1 MAILTMLRKAKP
13 LLLFI
18 LTLLV
23 TIVGIT
29 IQPQLTMSETQSPT
43 STKEIVKANNAFG
56 FDLFTQ
62 LWQQNQ
68 GENIFISPPSLSFA
82 LSMLYNG
89 ATGETAK
96 EMAEVLHT
104 QELSLATVNSQ
115 NQTLREILTNAD
127 PKVQLAIANS
137 LWLREGFSFEQEFLA
152 NNQKFYNAEIRE
164 LDFSSKQAVA
174 TINNWVDENT
184 SGKITE
190 IIDSIDPQDILFL
203 INAVYFKGNW
213 QYQFDPKNTVAKPF
227 YLTDGTETTAEL
239 MSMIKEFP
247 YIENEDFQAI
257 SLPYGETENLN
268 MYIFLPREESN
279 LGEFLNL
286 LTLENWQQWLSQLQ
300 QKEVTIMLPKFKS
313 EYEQEMKD
321 ILVALGMRRAFS
333 SQEAD
338 FTALTSAQ
346 VNVSNVK
353 HKTFVEVNE
362 EGTEAAAVTSIG
374 MRATSISITPTME
387 VNRPFFYV
395 IGERQTDTIL
405 FMGTMLNPTEK

>member
-1 MAILTMLRKAKP
+1 MRKKAKP
-13 LLLFI
+13 LLISI

-23 TIVGIT
+23 TIVAIT
-29 IQPQLTMSETQSPT
+29 IQPQLTMSETQAST
-43 STKEIVKANNAFG
+43 STKEIVKANNSFG
-56 FDLFTQ
+56 FDLFSQ
-62 LWQQNQ
+62 LWQQNK
-68 GENIFISPPSLSFA
+68 EKNIFISPPSLSFA

-89 ATGETAK
+89 ATGETAR

-104 QELSLATVNSQ
+104 QELSLAKVNSQ
-115 NQTLREILTNAD
+115 NQILKEILTNAD

-137 LWLREGFSFEQEFLA
+137 LWLKEGFSFEQDFLA
-152 NNQKFYNAEIRE
+152 NNQKFYNAEISE
-164 LDFSSKQAVA
+164 LDFSSKEAVA

-190 IIDSIDPQDILFL
+190 IIDDIDPQEILFL

-213 QYQFDPKNTVAKPF
+213 QYQFKPENTATRPF
-227 YLTDGTETTAEL
+227 FLTDKTETTAEL
-239 MSMIKEFP
+239 MSQMGEFP
-247 YIENEDFQAI
+247 YWENDDFQAI
-257 SLPYGETENLN
+257 SLPYGETNNLN
-268 MYIFLPREESN
+268 MYIFLPRQESN
-279 LGEFLNL
+279 LTEFLSL

-300 QKEVTIMLPKFKS
+300 QKEVTIILPKFKN
-313 EYEQEMKD
+313 EYQQEMKD
-321 ILVALGMRRAFS
+321 ILLALGMKRAFS

-374 MRATSISITPTME
+374 VRTTSIRITPTME

-405 FMGTMLNPTEK
+405 FMGAMLNPTEK